1 MAEGKITD
9 ETVELTPE
17 QKKAQRARNVAI
29 AVGLAVFV
37 GIMYLAT
44 WLKLGSNLMQSG
56 S

>member
-1 MAEGKITD
+1 MAQGKVTK
-9 ETVELTPE
+9 ETVELTEE
-17 QKKAQRARNVAI
+17 QQKAQRARNVAI
-29 AVGLAVFV
+29 ALALAVFV